1 MENGSEGANASVLFG
16 LAGFVV
22 RAQTMH
28 DGEWWLAVETTT
40 MRAACPSCGVFGV
53 GNGRR
58 RVLVRDLP
66 VAGTPVIVVWSKRTW
81 RCRED
86 LCERGSWSECCDQI
100 AVRASL
106 PRSSEATSKSTWSQS
121 FLDCGL
127 HRSPASVRRPTLDD
141 RTDANPFGH
150 RDDSRG
156 SSA

>member
-81 RCRED
+81 RCREE
-86 LCERGSWSECCDQI
+86 LSPPER
-100 AVRASL
+100 
-106 PRSSEATSKSTWSQS
+106 T
-121 FLDCGL
+121 
-127 HRSPASVRRPTLDD
+127 
-141 RTDANPFGH
+141 
-150 RDDSRG
+150 
-156 SSA
+156 